1 MFIIFAGAI
10 QHFSGNV
17 ALAQLFGNVVP
28 ALLAEMSCPRFWQ
41 NR

>member
-17 ALAQLFGNVVP
+17 AP
-28 ALLAEMSCPRFWQ
+28 ALWAKSLTTGE
-41 NR
+41 